1 MLGEKRENIWEKL
14 EADSEGC
21 AKRKSAEKRERE
33 SSEKKDSGWWVVL
46 VEQEGKSS

>member
-33 SSEKKDSGWWVVL
+33 FRE
-46 VEQEGKSS
+46 ER